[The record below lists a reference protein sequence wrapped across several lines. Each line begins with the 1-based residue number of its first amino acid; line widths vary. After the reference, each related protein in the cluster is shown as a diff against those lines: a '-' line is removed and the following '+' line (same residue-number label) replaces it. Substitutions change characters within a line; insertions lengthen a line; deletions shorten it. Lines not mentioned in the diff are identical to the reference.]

1 MMILK
6 ILLNTQMTCNMLIK
20 LLNNTI
26 LEKKSKLIIVFDH
39 MIADMII
46 NKQVNPIVTE
56 MFIRGRKLN
65 ISIDFITQ

>member
-39 MIADMII
+39 MIADMIN